1 MPDDQDQNTDE
12 GTQDTS
18 DDSQDTGQ
26 DQGTLDN
33 DQSDSDDGPKFTK
46 AQMQQMS
53 SMMGSIVQ
61 RQVTEAIENQV
72 KPLMGNTQP
81 DKEPSSVSDTSNPAY
96 NQFNEQLFERFM
108 GGDVMGALN
117 DYQNVT
123 KTADKNL
130 SVKKQTA
137 LEKAMTAHSK
147 DPDYKDIYPNLLE
160 EASTLM
166 KEGYPPA
173 AAADTA
179 FTRAK
184 LRHLEGKSNTDE
196 GDLDLATGGKHN
208 MPAKTTKLPP
218 EMEAAYQRD
227 KEMFKDRGEYIEN
240 LSPQIRAIHGL

>member
-26 DQGTLDN
+26 DQGTLDS

-46 AQMQQMS
+46 SQMQQMS

-61 RQVTEAIENQV
+61 RQVTDAIETQV
-72 KPLMGNTQP
+72 KPFMENTQST
-81 DKEPSSVSDTSNPAY
+81 KEPAVSDNSNPAY
-96 NQFNEQLFERFM
+96 RQFNEQLFDRFM

-123 KTADKNL
+123 KTADSNL
-130 SVKKQTA
+130 SAKKQAA
-137 LEKAMTAHSK
+137 LEKEITAFSK
-147 DPDYKDIYPNLLE
+147 DPTYKDIYPNLAE

-166 KEGYPPA
+166 KEGYPPKV
-173 AAADTA
+173 AADTA

-184 LRHLEGKSNTDE
+184 LRHLEGKGDTDE
-196 GDLDLATGGKHN
+196 GDLALATGGKHN

-227 KEMFKDRGEYIEN
+227 KEMFKDRKEYIEN